1 MDSEIL
7 YVNTRAVTS
16 PRNVAGTQV
25 TVSAGTSDGKVVLV
39 QWQRSDRAAQHIPP
53 VQIALGADELR
64 AMVASLDETWGE
76 AE

>member
-16 PRNVAGTQV
+16 PRSIAGTQV
-25 TVSAGTSDGKVVLV
+25 TVSARSSDGKVVLV
-39 QWQRSDRAAQHIPP
+39 QWQRSDRAAQSLPP

-64 AMVASLDETWGE
+64 AMVASLDETWRE
-76 AE
+76 DE